1 MWAPSGTGEAASCQS
16 LRKEQAQDEQKTG
29 LRLEQNQGRER
40 AKLMFS
46 IIWTW
51 ISMKNPFSSVVGYW
65 IVILESPLWFYENP
79 FPTCRRTLVMKVL
92 PWSGGPLE
100 LAQFPH
106 GTSSGSNTAVLQK
119 VNCSAGS
126 TWWGR
131 SRACCRPWL
140 PLLGPASSLP
150 PITFLSFSS
159 VQSLSCVWLFVTP
172 WTHARLLCP
181 SPTPGVCSSSSPLS
195 PWCHL
200 TISSSVV
207 PFSSC
212 LQSFPAS
219 GSFPMSQFFASG
231 GQRIGVTA
239 STSVLPMNIQDLFP
253 LGWTGWISFQFKGLS
268 RVLSNTTI
276 QKHQFFGVK
285 LSLWFNSHIHTW
297 ILEKP

>member
-1 MWAPSGTGEAASCQS
+1 MWAPSGTGEAASCWS

-65 IVILESPLWFYENP
+65 LVILESPLWFYENP

-106 GTSSGSNTAVLQK
+106 GTSSRSNTAVLQK

-172 WTHARLLCP
+172 WTVACQASLSITNSRSLLKLRSFESMMP
-181 SPTPGVCSSSSPLS
+181 SN
-195 PWCHL
+195 HL
-200 TISSSVV
+200 ILCRSLLLLPSVF
-207 PFSSC
+207 PSIRIFSNESA
-212 LQSFPAS
+212 L
-219 GSFPMSQFFASG
+219 
-231 GQRIGVTA
+231 
-239 STSVLPMNIQDLFP
+239 
-253 LGWTGWISFQFKGLS
+253 
-268 RVLSNTTI
+268 
-276 QKHQFFGVK
+276 
-285 LSLWFNSHIHTW
+285 HIR
-297 ILEKP
+297 